1 MTLFSIGEATD
12 RGMKATF
19 DKYGVII
26 TKKEKI
32 VTTGIRI
39 NKNLYRMNILSLK
52 HEALHASRFP
62 EKKAMARAP
71 RTSKQ
76 FHHPENV

>member
-39 NKNLYRMNILSLK
+39 NKNLFRMNILSLK
-52 HEALHASRFP
+52 HEAIHASRFP
-62 EKKAMARAP
+62 EKKSYGMSA
-71 RTSKQ
+71 SDK
-76 FHHPENV
+76 